1 MMPPVTIS
9 IEAQDIETRSL
20 TTIHPVMLSRRRSIS
35 PEDEPLRPGG
45 EKLYQ
50 FLSPSLPPGGMEF
63 SGATPDM
70 PMAYGLIR
78 TSLLS

>member
-9 IEAQDIETRSL
+9 IEAQDIETHSL

-45 EKLYQ
+45 
-50 FLSPSLPPGGMEF
+50 MEF